1 MDQNYN
7 LNDVAMM
14 TGFSTRTLRSYL
26 SQGLLKGTKSNGV
39 WSFSPEDLDSFFSE
53 PFVREGLRIKR
64 NSIVFDF
71 MSARNEKSP
80 RSCVILDIP
89 CSVSEGNKISGFFC
103 DEMKLVKDVIFSY
116 GWSNGVCRVI
126 LNGAEDQVARIM
138 NDYHSVSNA

>member
-1 MDQNYN
+1 MKNPPDFTLIYVVPSAIIYADKTTGPKRRFKMDQNYN

-39 WSFSPEDLDSFFSE
+39 
-53 PFVREGLRIKR
+53 
-64 NSIVFDF
+64 
-71 MSARNEKSP
+71 
-80 RSCVILDIP
+80 
-89 CSVSEGNKISGFFC
+89 
-103 DEMKLVKDVIFSY
+103 
-116 GWSNGVCRVI
+116 CRVI